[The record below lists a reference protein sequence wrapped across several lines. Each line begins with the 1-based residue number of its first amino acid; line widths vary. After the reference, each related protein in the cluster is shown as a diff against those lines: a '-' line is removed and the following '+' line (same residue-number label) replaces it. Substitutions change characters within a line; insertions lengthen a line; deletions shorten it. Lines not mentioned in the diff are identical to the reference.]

1 MSADIDVLDNDELQF
16 LSDWEEVYKKGI
28 LTFWVLFY
36 VSQATYDAQSLYERL
51 EKSDTSL
58 NEHSIY
64 RLLRRLYD
72 VGLIDQSHTE
82 GRNKFYTISP
92 KGGRVLTAF
101 TMRNIAPLSQSIR
114 R

>member
-1 MSADIDVLDNDELQF
+1 MSADIDTLNNDELQF
-16 LSDWEEVYKKGI
+16 LNDWEEVYKKGI

-36 VSQATYDAQSLYERL
+36 VSQATYDARSLYEKL
-51 EKSDTSL
+51 EADDTSL

-82 GRNKFYTISP
+82 GRKKFYTISQ
-92 KGGRVLTAF
+92 KGRRILTAF
-101 TMRNIAPLSQSIR
+101 TKRNIAPLPQLVR